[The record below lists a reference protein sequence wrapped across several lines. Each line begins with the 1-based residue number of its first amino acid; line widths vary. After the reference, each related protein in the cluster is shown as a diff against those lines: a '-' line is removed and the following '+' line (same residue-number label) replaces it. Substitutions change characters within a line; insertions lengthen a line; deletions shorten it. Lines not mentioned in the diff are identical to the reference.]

1 MTDWSM
7 AGSRTRLLVGT
18 EGWERLRRSCVAVV
32 GLGGVG
38 AYAAEALARAG
49 VGRLRLVDCDVIR
62 PTDFNRHLFA
72 VEETLGLPKVEAAGR
87 RLRSVAP
94 GIELDLR
101 EAFFHADTRDDLLGG
116 DLHFVV
122 DAIDSLAPKVELLC
136 ACVDKGL
143 PVISAMGS
151 AGRTDPMA
159 VRIGGIRDTAG
170 DPLARHV
177 RRGLRRRGV
186 TADIPVVF
194 SVEKMGT
201 PPGKAGDRDEEEGEE
216 HYRRGRERRVLP
228 SLPSLPGIFGLC
240 AANVVILK
248 LSDCNPGPGEPGT
261 PASQGSGREA
271 P

>member
-1 MTDWSM
+1 MTDWSR

-18 EGWERLRRSCVAVV
+18 EGWERLRRSCVAVI

-38 AYAAEALARAG
+38 ACAAEALARSG

-101 EAFFHADTRDDLLGG
+101 EAFFHADTRDELLGG
-116 DLHFVV
+116 EVSFVI

-136 ACVDKGL
+136 ACVEKGL

-201 PPGKAGDRDEEEGEE
+201 PAEKAGDREGEE

-228 SLPSLPGIFGLC
+228 SLPSIPGIFGLC

-248 LSDCNPGPGEPGT
+248 LSGCKPGPWEPGGPAPKGPGCET
-261 PASQGSGREA
+261 P
-271 P
+271 

>member
-1 MTDWSM
+1 VTDGRL

-38 AYAAEALARAG
+38 AFAAEALARAG

-72 VEETLGLPKVEAAGR
+72 VEETLGMPKVEAAGR

-101 EAFFHADTRDDLLGG
+101 EAFFHADTRDELLGG
-116 DLHFVV
+116 DISFVI

-136 ACVDKGL
+136 ACVEKGL

-201 PPGKAGDRDEEEGEE
+201 PSGKAGDREGGE

-248 LSDCNPGPGEPGT
+248 LSGCNPGPREPGG
-261 PASQGSGREA
+261 PAPQGPNPGL
-271 P
+271 